1 MARIQSPPLLSQIQG
16 ARSYS
21 EQATGLRALR
31 DEITGHSQRK
41 ERWIQNGV
49 LELLVN
55 ILQNN
60 GPSPKSSSG
69 KERSQIGQPQGLS
82 EDVTVRLLSLQL
94 IASFAYGGSAF
105 LGPLHAVNVV
115 ATIIPFL
122 SSRNNPPQLV
132 LAALRTIRNIAEAT
146 RLATPGA
153 DDTTSLSEAIF
164 SASSL
169 PALYDILSQ
178 GSRDG
183 VIQEQKCL
191 VAYLISRLCKTPAHQ
206 NALADSGVMD
216 ALATILASFVVA
228 RGEVSP
234 GAEIAGR
241 KDGLADLIPA
251 PAPPGANLALTLE
264 ALSTIVAN
272 SRFRSYLLL
281 CSPAIVAVF
290 SSTGVMPLATES
302 RAAWNALEM
311 SGFGS
316 IRPRSPQAIDY
327 LLPAVPIPQA
337 RSQSRGFNDYPP
349 LGFSSSHDN
358 LAASSSSQG
367 STFKF
372 TGVGVGRPDTSSED
386 EEADEPE
393 SPLIPWLI
401 HLARSTE
408 GLERV
413 MAVSLVTSLF
423 KAGFACPEREQVLAV
438 LIVPLLGQLMKE
450 HDEEISASVQQ
461 AATVEPDVAK
471 HWAVQ
476 ERTPDV
482 LARLVGESEI
492 LQQAVHKCG
501 VLKMAVK
508 LLKDSY
514 KPQPVQSAPQQWS
527 SKPDRGGEPGDI
539 PPACRLGPP
548 GQVPAYGHKITTRE
562 SALKLVAAMATLS
575 NDYRDALVEADAV
588 SYIVESLS
596 PNPGKPKNP
605 REQSSSE
612 KGPEDGGAGG
622 SSVYGHN
629 PSSVIM
635 AACHAIRALARS
647 PKIVRTTMKDH
658 DVGKPINKLLSHPD
672 IEVQI
677 AASAAVINVV
687 TNHSP
692 LALTLLSFD
701 VVETLCKHTH
711 SLNPGLQVNALWA
724 LKHLVLEMDTSIRK
738 PCLDQLG
745 SGWLIQLISDDAS
758 EEEGIRT
765 RSRPGRRVA
774 AEDDDDEDMDKETLG
789 GEDDGAHGE
798 WTWAAQNHT
807 PQPNS
812 KPSTTRSSTP
822 ARKARADR
830 LAIREQALGFIRNF
844 LMITSPGDQLEMVD
858 YLFTELGQDRLFSI
872 LADMLKVRV
881 VGAVGRRASSARGTG
896 RDALVLYPQA
906 RIVENLAY
914 ILVHIAAGTPAHRQL
929 VIAQTELLKLLGG
942 HLNSKDA
949 GVRRALCQLF
959 ANLCWADS
967 DTDLAPCTQ
976 RASALEQLGFLAK
989 LQGLEADADSG
1000 VRERA
1005 RAAVAQM
1012 KTPTV

>member
-1 MARIQSPPLLSQIQG
+1 MARVQSPPLLSQIQG

-21 EQATGLRALR
+21 EQATALRTLR

-41 ERWIQNGV
+41 ERWIQSGV

-55 ILQNN
+55 ILQTND
-60 GPSPKSSSG
+60 PLPRSSNG
-69 KERSQIGQPQGLS
+69 KERSQTGQAEGLS
-82 EDVTVRLLSLQL
+82 EEAAVRLLSLQL
-94 IASFAYGGSAF
+94 IASFAY
-105 LGPLHAVNVV
+105 VV
-115 ATIIPFL
+115 LT
-122 SSRNNPPQLV
+122 
-132 LAALRTIRNIAEAT
+132 ALRTVKSITEAT
-146 RLATPGA
+146 RLAAPGA
-153 DDTTSLSEAIF
+153 DDTTSLSEALF

-169 PALYDILSQ
+169 PALYGILSQ
-178 GSRDG
+178 ESRDG

-228 RGEVSP
+228 RGEVPP
-234 GAEIAGR
+234 GAEITAR

-281 CSPAIVAVF
+281 CSPTIVAVF
-290 SSTGVMPLATES
+290 SSAGSMPLATES
-302 RAAWNALEM
+302 RAAWHALEM
-311 SGFGS
+311 SGLGN
-316 IRPRSPQAIDY
+316 IRPRNPQAIDY
-327 LLPAVPIPQA
+327 LLPAVPIPQS

-349 LGFSSSHDN
+349 LGFSSSHDD
-358 LAASSSSQG
+358 LAASGQG

-372 TGVGVGRPDTSSED
+372 TGVGVGRPDTSGED

-393 SPLIPWLI
+393 SPLVPWLI

-408 GLERV
+408 GLERA

-423 KAGFACPEREQVLAV
+423 KAGFACPEREQALAV
-438 LIVPLLGQLMKE
+438 LVVPLLGQLMKE
-450 HDEEISASVQQ
+450 HDEEIPASVQQ

-471 HWAVQ
+471 RWAVQ

-492 LQQAVHKCG
+492 LQKAVHNCG
-501 VLKMAVK
+501 VIKMAVK

-514 KPQPVQSAPQQWS
+514 KPQPVQSPPQQWS
-527 SKPDRGGEPGDI
+527 SKPERGAEPEDT
-539 PPACRLGPP
+539 PPTCRLGPP
-548 GQVPAYGHKITTRE
+548 GRVPAYGHKIATRE

-575 NDYRDALVEADAV
+575 DDYREALVDADAV

-677 AASAAVINVV
+677 AASGAVINVV

-701 VVETLCKHTH
+701 VVDTLCKHTH

-724 LKHLVLEMDTSIRK
+724 LKHLVLEMDNSIRK

-745 SGWLIQLISDDAS
+745 SGWLIQLISDDTS

-765 RSRPGRRVA
+765 RSRAGQRAA
-774 AEDDDDEDMDKETLG
+774 AEDDDEDMDKEALG
-789 GEDDGAHGE
+789 GEDDDAHSE

-807 PQPNS
+807 RQVF
-812 KPSTTRSSTP
+812 SSERLRQAAAKLEALHDAELNP

-844 LMITSPGDQLEMVD
+844 LMITSPGDQLEMID

-872 LADMLKVRV
+872 LADRLRVRV
-881 VGAVGRRASSARGTG
+881 VGAVGRRASSGRGGTG

-914 ILVHIAAGTPAHRQL
+914 ILVNIAAGTPAHRQL

-942 HLNSKDA
+942 HFNSRDA

-959 ANLCWADS
+959 MNLCWAESDS
-967 DTDLAPCTQ
+967 DLAPCTQ
-976 RASALEQLGFLAK
+976 RVSALEQLGFLAK
-989 LQGLEADADSG
+989 LQGLEADADFG

-1005 RAAVAQM
+1005 KAAVAQM